1 VDIFEED
8 SMSHT
13 AFRRSLSILCLI
25 AACTVASTGVERFEK
40 THDLAGELATGDSL
54 RLENLLGSVT
64 VEGGGPAGRVTLRA
78 LVVADGE
85 TPAEAQALAE
95 SVRINSGRSGS
106 AVRVHVVYPVE
117 THPTF
122 RPPKSDDQG
131 FFSKWW
137 SKVFK
142 KDPLIAKYGGKS
154 VTLGPTKGATPLAVH
169 VSVTVPHDVNV
180 EVQQVMGTVH
190 CLRLRGRLD
199 VDATHGEVLIERIY
213 GTVRARTDEGNLA
226 IMTAKGETVDAEI
239 RAGDLELIDVKA
251 DVVRIGTGEGA
262 IAGEKLGAGALTIEA
277 LNGTVSLDE
286 LDATKFVVDTGSGDI
301 DLGLRLQRA
310 REGSIRSGSGDVTLR
325 LGTFAP
331 FDLLI
336 ASTSGEI
343 KSKGLPVETVAGDG
357 GQQRLKRGTGGARI
371 EVTTGGGGV
380 ILREQ

>member
-1 VDIFEED
+1 
-8 SMSHT
+8 MSHA
-13 AFRRSLSILCLI
+13 AFRRSLLVLSLFCAC
-25 AACTVASTGVERFEK
+25 AAVGAGVERFEK
-40 THDLAGELATGDSL
+40 THDLAGDLAKGDSL
-54 RLENLLGSVT
+54 RVENLLGSVT
-64 VEGGGPAGRVTLRA
+64 VEGGGPEGRVSIKAR
-78 LVVADGE
+78 VVADGE
-85 TPAEAQALAE
+85 TLAEAQALAE
-95 SVRINSGRSGS
+95 SVRMTSGRNGS
-106 AVRVHVVYPVE
+106 AVRVHVAYPVA

-142 KDPLIAKYGGKS
+142 KDPLTVKYGGQS
-154 VTLGPTKGATPLAVH
+154 VTLGPTKGATSLAVH
-169 VSVTVPHDVNV
+169 VSVIVPHDVNV

-190 CLRLRGRLD
+190 CLRLRGALD
-199 VDATHGEVLIERIY
+199 VDANQGEVLIERIY
-213 GTVRARTDEGNLA
+213 GAVRARTDEGDLA

-239 RAGDLELIDVKA
+239 RAGDLELVDVKA
-251 DVVRIGTGEGA
+251 DVVRVGTGEGA

-277 LNGTVSLDE
+277 GKGTVILNE
-286 LDATKFVVDTGSGDI
+286 LDAASFIVDTGSGDI

-343 KSKGLPVETVAGDG
+343 KSKGLPLESVAGEG
-357 GQQRLKRGTGGARI
+357 GQHFRRGTGGAQIR
-371 EVTTGGGGV
+371 VTTGGGGV